1 MSDLTDQP
9 PTVVCSQCGRRLG
22 GDDVIRLAGLTV
34 CGTCKEG
41 VLQRIREGVPVLPAV
56 VTEGVW
62 QQGRDV
68 VVRRD
73 AEFPPRCVRCN
84 QPAADY
90 RLLDLAWTPAWIV
103 FTLLI
108 PLVGLMISPWL
119 LLGFFLVI
127 LIAAMASR
135 RVKLRVPFCVRH
147 QRHHRRWTLL
157 SSALAMLGLLLVFG
171 PVVLLF
177 AAGSIGMVL
186 LVFPFLIGVALL
198 TLSFSVRS
206 RFAAQVWVRRM
217 EGDLIRLGGCGPE
230 FAATL
235 PHFEPR

>member
-1 MSDLTDQP
+1 MSNLPDQP
-9 PTVVCSQCGRRLG
+9 PGVVCSQCGRRLG
-22 GDDVIRLAGLTV
+22 GDDVIRLAGLAV

-41 VLQRIREGVPVLPAV
+41 VLQRIREGVPVLPEV
-56 VTEGVW
+56 VTEGLW

-84 QPAADY
+84 QPAAGY
-90 RLLDLAWTPAWIV
+90 RPLDLAWTPPWIV
-103 FTLLI
+103 LTLLI

-127 LIAAMASR
+127 LIVAVASR
-135 RVKLRVPFCVRH
+135 RVKLRVPFCGRH
-147 QRHHRRWTLL
+147 QRHHRRWTVL
-157 SSALAMLGLLLVFG
+157 SSGLAMLGLLLVFG
-171 PVVLLF
+171 PLVLLF
-177 AAGSIGMVL
+177 VVGSMGMAL

-206 RFAAQVWVRRM
+206 RFAAQVWVRRW
-217 EGDLIRLGGCGPE
+217 EGEHVRLGGCGPE

-235 PHFEPR
+235 PRFEQR